1 MTLQKNNARANAG
14 DYLAIFLHDI
24 PLMDVR
30 APVEF
35 ARGSFPSAINVP
47 ILDDRQRELIGTC
60 YKTAGADAA
69 VALGHQLAT
78 NDIRAQRLDSWQ
90 QFTTKHPQGFLFCFR
105 GGQRSRITQQ
115 WLKDAGCPYPLVKGG
130 YKALRR
136 FLLDELERVIE
147 DVPFII
153 LSGKTGTGKTQLI
166 KQLSYSIDLEGL
178 ANHRGSSFG
187 RRHGGQPSQIDFEN
201 HLAIALLRHRHQN
214 PGMPVLLE
222 DESKLIGR
230 CSLPQSMR
238 DKMQMSPLILLEQSM
253 DERIAIGL
261 KEYVTDNLAEFVTAY
276 GEQEGFTYFAEG
288 LAGSL
293 YRIRRRL
300 GGERYQRLADMLQH
314 AIEQH
319 QSVGTINDYGRL
331 IGELLS
337 SYYDP
342 MYDYQLEQKMA
353 EIIFRGNHQAIVEQ
367 YEKLVAGLARTKVCK
382 RAISK
387 GR

>member
-1 MTLQKNNARANAG
+1 MTSQKNNARANTE

-35 ARGSFPSAINVP
+35 ARGSFPSAINAP

-60 YKTAGADAA
+60 YKNVGADAA

-78 NDIRAQRLDSWQ
+78 DNIRAQRLDSWQ
-90 QFTTKHPQGFLFCFR
+90 QFTTRHPQGFLFCFR
-105 GGQRSRITQQ
+105 GGQRSHITQQ

-136 FLLDELERVIE
+136 FLLDELERAIE

-166 KQLSYSIDLEGL
+166 KQLPYSIDLEGL

-187 RRHGGQPSQIDFEN
+187 RRYGGQPAQIDFEN
-201 HLAIALLRHRHQN
+201 RLAIALLRHRHQN

-238 DKMQMSPLILLEQSM
+238 DKMQMSSLILLEQSM
-253 DERIAIGL
+253 DERIVIGL

-276 GEQEGFTYFAEG
+276 GEQKGFTHFAEG

-300 GGERYQRLADMLQH
+300 GGQRYQQLNDMLH
-314 AIEQH
+314 NAIEQH
-319 QSVGTINDYGRL
+319 QSAGKTDGYGQL

-342 MYDYQLEQKMA
+342 MYDYQLAQKSA
-353 EIIFRGNHQAIVEQ
+353 EIIFRGDSQAIVAQ
-367 YEKLVAGLARTKVCK
+367 YDMLLNEIKAHPRSLQGRVVC
-382 RAISK
+382 
-387 GR
+387 